1 MRNESSSDTVATFA
15 AYGLAKVAR
24 PGHARWTARL
34 ANPERDIAR
43 LAMATTA
50 VPSCGEV
57 CAMRLARPRSSSVA
71 GRAPRAI
78 NGTDPYG
85 DQSDFQRDIFHNR
98 RRLGENVSRT

>member
-24 PGHARWTARL
+24 PGHARCTARL

-50 VPSCGEV
+50 VPSVRWGV
-57 CAMRLARPRSSSVA
+57 MRCARPRSHLSRSVERTTA
-71 GRAPRAI
+71 
-78 NGTDPYG
+78 DPVWG
-85 DQSDFQRDIFHNR
+85 P
-98 RRLGENVSRT
+98 V

>member
-24 PGHARWTARL
+24 PGHARCTARL

-50 VPSCGEV
+50 VPSVRWGV
-57 CAMRLARPRSSSVA
+57 PRRARPRSHPSRSVERTTA
-71 GRAPRAI
+71 
-78 NGTDPYG
+78 DPVWG
-85 DQSDFQRDIFHNR
+85 P
-98 RRLGENVSRT
+98 V

>member
-15 AYGLAKVAR
+15 AYGLAKGAR
-24 PGHARWTARL
+24 PGHARCTARL

-57 CAMRLARPRSSSVA
+57 
-71 GRAPRAI
+71 
-78 NGTDPYG
+78 
-85 DQSDFQRDIFHNR
+85 
-98 RRLGENVSRT
+98 